1 MSDYLSGG
9 LSALCAGA
17 TTDGSLIDMF
27 LTMEYPSAARVGARY
42 FTSSP
47 SRLRGRL
54 PRRREELWGGSPLE
68 SAVILES

>member
-9 LSALCAGA
+9 LSALRAGA
-17 TTDGSLIDMF
+17 TTDRSLIDRY
-27 LTMEYPSAARVGARY
+27 LTKECPSTARVGTRY

-54 PRRREELWGGSPLE
+54 PRRRGELWGGSPLE
-68 SAVILES
+68 SAVSLES